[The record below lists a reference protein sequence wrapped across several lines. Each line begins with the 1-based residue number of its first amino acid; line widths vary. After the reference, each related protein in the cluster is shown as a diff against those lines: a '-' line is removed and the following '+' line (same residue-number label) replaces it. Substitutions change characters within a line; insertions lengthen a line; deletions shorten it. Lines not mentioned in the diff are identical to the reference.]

1 MTAAVAIP
9 VRQNSPEWLAARRES
24 IGSSDIPIIVGESA
38 VKSAYTLAAEK
49 LGLAEP
55 KVDADRQELFDIG
68 HLLEP
73 GLLAIYERKTGRH
86 PKARHGMFRHPTIAW
101 ATASLDGTAPVRRI
115 VEAKWSNAAKWRSGE
130 RIPGDVQA
138 QVQWQLFVMGWDVA
152 DVVALEHGLPRV
164 EVVER
169 DDEMIEDQ
177 LELARDFHEMLLR
190 GELPDA
196 DGSDSTAQTIRRL
209 HPRDDGTVLPA
220 TADLAEMVARFRE
233 AKAAV
238 KAASDEEGSIGNAL
252 RLLIGEA
259 SEIAGLV
266 SYRRNADSTRVNWPA
281 VAKAY
286 RERLEEVVIRAD
298 MEPDDKR
305 VALEELDAIQ
315 SIYSEI
321 VQGPRVLR
329 LLSKGAAA

>member
-9 VRQNSPEWLAARRES
+9 VRQNSPEWLAARRDS
-24 IGSSDIPIIVGESA
+24 IGSSDIPIIVGESTF
-38 VKSAYTLAAEK
+38 KSAYTLAAEK

-55 KVDADRQELFDIG
+55 KIDAETQELFDIG

-86 PKARHGMFRHPTIAW
+86 PKARHGMFRHPQIAW

-130 RIPGDVQA
+130 RIPGDVGA

-152 DVVALEHGLPRV
+152 DIVALDHGVPRI

-169 DDEMIEDQ
+169 DDAMIDDLLYFGRE
-177 LELARDFHEMLLR
+177 FHELLER
-190 GELPDA
+190 GELPEA
-196 DGSDSTAQTIRRL
+196 DGSDSTGQTIRRL

-220 TADLAEMVARFRE
+220 SGDLVELVARFRE

-238 KAASDEEGSIGNAL
+238 KAATDAEGSVGNAL
-252 RLLIGEA
+252 RLAIGEA

-266 SYRRNADSTRVNWPA
+266 SYRKNADSTRTNWPA
-281 VAKAY
+281 VAMAY
-286 RERLEEVVIRAD
+286 RTALADHESTEWLDQVV
-298 MEPDDKR
+298 
-305 VALEELDAIQ
+305 
-315 SIYSEI
+315 SIHSETAE
-321 VQGPRVLR
+321 GPRVLR
-329 LLSKGAAA
+329 LLKGALA